1 MKIAFKINLLFTG
14 IVTCILLGMAILV
27 YNLSKENVRR
37 DFSQRIKNR
46 AARTAYLYDRFS
58 SDTTNLLKS
67 IDANS
72 PPVLINRNVGI
83 YDTGYRELYE
93 FHDTSAGE
101 LRPDTIWL
109 DKARENGEYFL
120 NRDNIEI
127 GVFYHTNQLFVLVAA
142 ENIEGRAYINNLRR
156 IFNIYFPVAVL
167 VSLLAGY
174 LFSRT
179 IIRPIKQ
186 TIRDVKLI
194 TSQNLSHRLF
204 TGTGKDE
211 LAQLNGT
218 FNELLNRLEESFAM
232 EKRFI
237 SNASHE
243 LSTPLT
249 AVSSQIEV
257 SLLQERSPEE
267 YREVLLSI
275 LKDAQGLHQLTRTL
289 LEIAKAG
296 SNGAI
301 SLEKVRID
309 EVLIKAH
316 SVVLHQNPDYKVE
329 LAFAEL
335 PEDENECMVFGNVH
349 LLQSA
354 FKNIIENGCKYSPD
368 NRVKSD
374 LLFNG
379 SVTEILF
386 TNKSDFLPTDEIEKL
401 FEPFYRSS
409 NAENKPGVGLG
420 LTLTR
425 RIISLHKGTLTLRFD
440 PEKGTVIHIVLP
452 TLKK

>member
-1 MKIAFKINLLFTG
+1 
-14 IVTCILLGMAILV
+14 
-27 YNLSKENVRR
+27 
-37 DFSQRIKNR
+37 
-46 AARTAYLYDRFS
+46 
-58 SDTTNLLKS
+58 
-67 IDANS
+67 
-72 PPVLINRNVGI
+72 
-83 YDTGYRELYE
+83 
-93 FHDTSAGE
+93 
-101 LRPDTIWL
+101 
-109 DKARENGEYFL
+109 
-120 NRDNIEI
+120 
-127 GVFYHTNQLFVLVAA
+127 
-142 ENIEGRAYINNLRR
+142 
-156 IFNIYFPVAVL
+156 
-167 VSLLAGY
+167 
-174 LFSRT
+174 
-179 IIRPIKQ
+179 
-186 TIRDVKLI
+186 
-194 TSQNLSHRLF
+194 
-204 TGTGKDE
+204 
-211 LAQLNGT
+211 
-218 FNELLNRLEESFAM
+218 
-232 EKRFI
+232 
-237 SNASHE
+237 
-243 LSTPLT
+243 
-249 AVSSQIEV
+249 
-257 SLLQERSPEE
+257 
-267 YREVLLSI
+267 
-275 LKDAQGLHQLTRTL
+275 
-289 LEIAKAG
+289 
-296 SNGAI
+296 
-301 SLEKVRID
+301 VRID